1 MLTSPSTS
9 LSLLTRLREGDPEAW
24 ARMNC
29 LYRPLMRAWL
39 RPRWLQPADIDDLT
53 QNTLAVVLR
62 RLPEFRHNGRT
73 GAFRTW
79 LRGIVGNVL
88 RDHLRA
94 ADRRPG
100 GGDQLLAELE
110 TPDSALN
117 RRWDEE
123 HDRYVLRGL
132 LELVRPEF
140 ASATWDAFRLTTL
153 EGGATADVAAELGLT
168 PNAVRIARS
177 RVMSRLRQEAEG
189 FIDEP

>member
-1 MLTSPSTS
+1 MIASPSTS
-9 LSLLTRLREGDPEAW
+9 LNLLTRLREGDPEAW
-24 ARMNC
+24 RRMNH

-39 RPRWLQPADIDDLT
+39 RPRGLQPADIDDLT
-53 QNTLAVVLR
+53 QNALAVVLR

-94 ADRRPG
+94 AERRPDG
-100 GGDQLLAELE
+100 GEQLLAEVE
-110 TPDSALN
+110 NPDSDLN

-132 LELVRPEF
+132 LELVHPEF
-140 ASATWDAFRLTTL
+140 AAATWDAFRLTTI
-153 EGGATADVAAELGLT
+153 EGRNTAEVAAELGLT

-177 RVMSRLRQEAEG
+177 RVMARLRQEAEG